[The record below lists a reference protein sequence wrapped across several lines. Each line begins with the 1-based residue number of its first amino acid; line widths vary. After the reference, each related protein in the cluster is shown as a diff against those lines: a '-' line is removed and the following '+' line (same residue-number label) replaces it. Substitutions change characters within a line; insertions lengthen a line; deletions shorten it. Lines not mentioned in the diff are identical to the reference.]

1 MPRFTKKKR
10 RKQDAHAAA
19 GKLES
24 WDRRWS
30 AGGLVA
36 LLPLHARLRVA
47 CNGNPRS
54 PVVDSTPGRLQT
66 KPPPPLPSTHTWT
79 SISRSRSP
87 LRSPFCLQ
95 NATYITDCPP
105 DTFRIPFAPPA
116 SSLFAPLHTRAST
129 DPLLRRSVTP
139 LGLGAGPP
147 GLSLRPPTLPTLP
160 TRLFFVPVCDA
171 LHDAYSVPVGE
182 ATAVRTSYGA
192 LRTAAKV
199 RVRWWT
205 AARRLSTVQGP
216 VSARVSR

>member
-1 MPRFTKKKR
+1 MPRFTKQKKKR
-10 RKQDAHAAA
+10 RKQTHTRPQENSNPGTGGGPLVGCPSAPPCQAARGLQWQPQIA
-19 GKLES
+19 GCRFNS
-24 WDRRWS
+24 R
-30 AGGLVA
+30 
-36 LLPLHARLRVA
+36 
-47 CNGNPRS
+47 
-54 PVVDSTPGRLQT
+54 STPDE
-66 KPPPPLPSTHTWT
+66 PPPPLPSTHTWT

-199 RVRWWT
+199 RVRWLT
-205 AARRLSTVQGP
+205 AARRLSAVQGP